1 MFRGNHPAKV
11 DEKGRLKLPSAFKQL
26 VDAANVTQF
35 YVTSSDGKSAEIWP
49 LPEWEKREEQLAE
62 ASTMDDAVEKYLNLT
77 SYYGQ
82 QVEMDNQARILLP
95 QILRGTAKLDAE
107 VAVLGKMHYLEVHNR
122 EASNRSLPANA
133 LTAEDRK
140 ATGDDSQA
148 ARVEPPPYPSGG
160 AHDEVEVNAMCR
172 FFYKKRLIFSGCG
185 RAPRWWTARWAWPG
199 TPQGLQGCLEPQGHL
214 IGFDRDPEALAAGQ
228 GDSWIGFAGS

>member
-1 MFRGNHPAKV
+1 MYRGNHPAKV

-35 YVTSSDGKSAEIWP
+35 YVTSTDGKSAEIWP
-49 LPEWEKREEQLAE
+49 LPEWEKREQQLAE
-62 ASTMDDAVEKYLNLT
+62 SSTLDDSVQKYLNLT

-107 VAVLGKMHYLEVHNR
+107 VAVFGKMNYLEVKNR
-122 EASNRSLPANA
+122 EIFEQELSANT

-140 ATGDDSQA
+140 AMA
-148 ARVEPPPYPSGG
+148 AILSRKS
-160 AHDEVEVNAMCR
+160 
-172 FFYKKRLIFSGCG
+172 
-185 RAPRWWTARWAWPG
+185 
-199 TPQGLQGCLEPQGHL
+199 
-214 IGFDRDPEALAAGQ
+214 
-228 GDSWIGFAGS
+228 